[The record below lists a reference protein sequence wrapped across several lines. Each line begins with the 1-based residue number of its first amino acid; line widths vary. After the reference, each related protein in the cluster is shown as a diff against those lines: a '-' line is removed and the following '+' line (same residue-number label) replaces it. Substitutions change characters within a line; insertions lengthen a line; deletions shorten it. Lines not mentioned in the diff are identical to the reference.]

1 MSSIRIGTSGYS
13 YSWNQGKPNPFEWYV
28 SQGFNSVEI
37 NASFYR
43 FPSESWIRTWIS
55 APENFTFSIKVHR
68 SITHFNKLKGKSLE
82 LWDKFR
88 KSMRLLE
95 NKGIIDFWL
104 FQMPSTYKYN
114 RENLRCVNT
123 FFESANL
130 RNKAVV
136 EFRDQLWWNEID
148 QVEYSGAVFCSVNA
162 PALPNKLISS
172 NDVVY
177 LRMHGSKDWYKSI
190 YSRKELDDI
199 LSQLKKVNADRKVIY
214 LNNDHGMLKNGRY
227 ILRYL

>member
-1 MSSIRIGTSGYS
+1 LPSIRIGTSGYS
-13 YSWNQGKPNPFEWYV
+13 YSWNQGKPNPFKWYV

-88 KSMRLLE
+88 KSLRSLE
-95 NKGIIDFWL
+95 NKGFIDFWL
-104 FQMPSTYKYN
+104 FQMPSAYKCN
-114 RENLRCVNT
+114 QENLRSINT
-123 FFESANL
+123 FFESVNL

-148 QVEYSGAVFCSVNA
+148 QVEHSGAIFCSVNA

-177 LRMHGSKDWYKSI
+177 LRMHGAKDWYKSI
-190 YSRKELDDI
+190 YSKKELDDI
-199 LSQLKKVNADRKVIY
+199 LSQLKKVNADRKVVY
-214 LNNDHGMLKNGRY
+214 LNNDHGMLKNGQY
-227 ILRYL
+227 ILRRL